1 VFAFALSGKTKTS
14 DMYVEMNKNYNKF
27 KIFRVACPLTA
38 SQLHCLNVAE
48 QRVYQITFKNIDKF
62 KN

>member
-1 VFAFALSGKTKTS
+1 
-14 DMYVEMNKNYNKF
+14 MYVEMNKNYNKF